1 MFLDG
6 LERHAPPGTH
16 TASKGARRG
25 RLKRRGKGGEQA
37 RHRDAQLLGGGAAVR
52 HEVAGARGQPAMEQ
66 LRASLASI
74 DAMRQEG
81 LLSDAEAAELKAR
94 ELAAMRQN
102 SELELRARQETAEL
116 ELRARQETVD
126 LGLDLQRV
134 GLDLQRKS
142 LGMMDALTPALAE
155 AVRTG
160 RCLPAGWRALQGPPA
175 RPPTDDTA
183 GSGTP
188 VALGVQADPRV
199 QVQAHPRVQA
209 ARQLRDATH
218 QLAAPLATAPAPA
231 AAAAAA
237 TAAATAAVAASAATA
252 AVATSAVE
260 LARPSGRTG
269 AAWAG
274 SASGDAALDAGNHV
288 GSSPS
293 KSLEGSSLVRRR
305 PHARDSP

>member
-1 MFLDG
+1 M
-6 LERHAPPGTH
+6 
-16 TASKGARRG
+16 
-25 RLKRRGKGGEQA
+25 
-37 RHRDAQLLGGGAAVR
+37 R

-94 ELAAMRQN
+94 ELAVMRQN
-102 SELELRARQETAEL
+102 SELELRARQET
-116 ELRARQETVD
+116 VD
-126 LGLDLQRV
+126 L

-175 RPPTDDTA
+175 RPPADDAA

-209 ARQLRDATH
+209 ARLLRDATH

-260 LARPSGRTG
+260 RARPSGTG

-293 KSLEGSSLVRRR
+293 KSLEGCSSVRRR